1 MARRVLITGASGF
14 VGQWLARALLERG
27 DTVIGGT
34 LTGTPQPGVLPPSA
48 VRSIDWVELDVTQN
62 DRVRDSVVKCR
73 PDWVAHLA
81 GIAFPPEANASPAL
95 ALQVNVIGT
104 ANVLTATH
112 AANAEARVLI
122 VGSADQYGPHP
133 REAYPIREDASQLP
147 RSFYGSSKAAQEIVA
162 LQVWRANGL
171 GVVCTRSF
179 NHSGVG
185 HAGSYLLP
193 ALVDRARAL
202 RSVGG
207 SALLIGNPEP
217 VRDYLHVCDVVE
229 AYVRLLDRGVAG
241 EVYNVCSGTG
251 TSVRQLAEHVLRRLN
266 IDAEIAPDPELMRP
280 SDTPVLVGDNG
291 KLRAATGWTPERSI
305 DDIIDDLIHAA
316 AR

>member
-1 MARRVLITGASGF
+1 
-14 VGQWLARALLERG
+14 
-27 DTVIGGT
+27 
-34 LTGTPQPGVLPPSA
+34 
-48 VRSIDWVELDVTQN
+48 
-62 DRVRDSVVKCR
+62 
-73 PDWVAHLA
+73 
-81 GIAFPPEANASPAL
+81 
-95 ALQVNVIGT
+95 
-104 ANVLTATH
+104 
-112 AANAEARVLI
+112 
-122 VGSADQYGPHP
+122 
-133 REAYPIREDASQLP
+133 
-147 RSFYGSSKAAQEIVA
+147 
-162 LQVWRANGL
+162 
-171 GVVCTRSF
+171 
-179 NHSGVG
+179 VG

-202 RSVGG
+202 RSEGG